1 MEASWTNLLMQI
13 PLAGIVVVT
22 VVIFLREMAKIR
34 VEQSA
39 TIKEFMSYIA
49 EQRTANNAAL
59 HEVSMKMEEIFQEV
73 CDRMEALEK
82 AVILHEAEA
91 KARKLQR

>member
-1 MEASWTNLLMQI
+1 MEATWTELLMQI
-13 PLAGIVVVT
+13 PLAGIVVV
-22 VVIFLREMAKIR
+22 VVFIFLKEMGKIR
-34 VEQSA
+34 MEQTT

-59 HEVSMKMEEIFQEV
+59 HELSLKMEEIFQEV

-91 KARKLQR
+91 KARKQQR

>member
-49 EQRTANNAAL
+49 EQRTANNQAL
-59 HEVSMKMEEIFQEV
+59 HELSMKMEEIFQEV

>member
-1 MEASWTNLLMQI
+1 MQI

-49 EQRTANNAAL
+49 EQRTANNQAL
-59 HEVSMKMEEIFQEV
+59 HELSMKMEEIFQEV